1 MWTIFA
7 PTNLAFQ
14 ALSATAIEYLMD
26 DVIALTD
33 LLLFHIAGSGQ
44 IYHMDDLQCDGELIM
59 ANGDITTTLCKDS
72 SNSKKPSAT
81 NAGRVWYQ
89 VGAGNVVPPYPQI
102 TTANLPACNGIVH
115 VIDQVLLFENN
126 ITTTLETASRT
137 SPQSDEDVDD
147 ETTDTTE
154 NPSENDKEVTNEER
168 GDKPSDNA
176 TSIPSSNTTATCSTS
191 LVDVVCG
198 RDGFSTLCTILI
210 LMGELDRSLPEITR
224 SNFTLFAPNNEAF
237 DRLGDDAID
246 YLLQPVQHNLLE
258 SILLFHFVPDLV
270 LSLTELNCE
279 AGPNSLLSMRN
290 GYESRTVCKPPFI
303 YQKGA
308 GNEPESRR
316 PEIIEADIMD
326 ACNGQ

>member
-1 MWTIFA
+1 LYELPEQLGLPVPNTTFALTDISAPVMPSGEVSDVPSEVPSAEDTTTSFEPSDVPSHA
-7 PTNLAFQ
+7 PTN
-14 ALSATAIEYLMD
+14 
-26 DVIALTD
+26 
-33 LLLFHIAGSGQ
+33 
-44 IYHMDDLQCDGELIM
+44 
-59 ANGDITTTLCKDS
+59 S
-72 SNSKKPSAT
+72 S
-81 NAGRVWYQ
+81 
-89 VGAGNVVPPYPQI
+89 I
-102 TTANLPACNGIVH
+102 
-115 VIDQVLLFENN
+115 
-126 ITTTLETASRT
+126 
-137 SPQSDEDVDD
+137 SDE
-147 ETTDTTE
+147 
-154 NPSENDKEVTNEER
+154 
-168 GDKPSDNA
+168 PSDV
-176 TSIPSSNTTATCSTS
+176 PSDAPSDVPTCSTS

-237 DRLGDDAID
+237 DRLGDDTID

-279 AGPNSLLSMRN
+279 AGPNSLLSMSN
-290 GYESRTVCKPPFI
+290 GYESRTVCKPPFT